1 MTELRRRKLNRD
13 RKNKMTESSL
23 ILVFTGMSIVPI
35 ESLKGVT
42 VEHITDTDDDWK
54 VCTRNE
60 IYFDGTGKECTDY
73 LSLLFDCITAAR
85 GNSLKDLQSSKEAIQ
100 KFVQEKLAKALE
112 EERTRSVDDNN
123 NNNRIK

>member
-1 MTELRRRKLNRD
+1 M
-13 RKNKMTESSL
+13 
-23 ILVFTGMSIVPI
+23 ILVFTGMSIVPL

-42 VEHITDTDDDWK
+42 VEHETDTDDDWK
-54 VCTRNE
+54 VSKNNDV
-60 IYFDGTGKECTDY
+60 YFDGTGKECTDY